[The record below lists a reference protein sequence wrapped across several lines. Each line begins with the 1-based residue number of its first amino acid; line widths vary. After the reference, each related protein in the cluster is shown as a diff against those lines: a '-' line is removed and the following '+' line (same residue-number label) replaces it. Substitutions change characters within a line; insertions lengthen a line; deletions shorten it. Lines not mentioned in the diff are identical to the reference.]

1 MHDRHPIGDLRHDA
15 HVMGHQQNADPL
27 VVGQLAQQVEDLRL
41 DRHVEGRRRLVGHE
55 QPRLARQ
62 CRGNHHALP
71 LAAGQLVRVGAQPS
85 LCFGNSDRAQK
96 LQRPLA
102 RRLTADGLVR
112 QDRFDKLALHREERV
127 QARHRILEH
136 RADVASE
143 ADVAM
148 RVARRKWLAFDQD
161 RAGCNASGLLDETQH
176 RIAHGR
182 LASPRFADEGMDFA
196 GVDRERS
203 AFDRNEGSSIGKR
216 VFDTQVADV
225 EDRGRSARHIAHQ
238 RPRSF
243 GLKRSRS
250 QSPTTFTAST
260 SSTSSS
266 AGNSA
271 IHQIPEKTN
280 SLPIRISVPSEG

>member
-1 MHDRHPIGDLRHDA
+1 M
-15 HVMGHQQNADPL
+15 
-27 VVGQLAQQVEDLRL
+27 
-41 DRHVEGRRRLVGHE
+41 
-55 QPRLARQ
+55 
-62 CRGNHHALP
+62 
-71 LAAGQLVRVGAQPS
+71 RVSAEPS
-85 LCFGNSDRAQK
+85 LRFGNSDDAQK

-102 RRLTADGLVR
+102 RRRTADGLVR
-112 QDRFDKLALHREERV
+112 QDRFDQLALDREERV

-143 ADVAM
+143 ADVGM
-148 RVARRKWLAFDQD
+148 RVAGHERLALDQD
-161 RAGCNASGLLDETQH
+161 RAGCDASGLLDQTQH

-182 LASPRFADEGMDFA
+182 LARSRFADKGMDFA
-196 GVDRERS
+196 GEDRQRS
-203 AFDRNEGSSIGKR
+203 AFDRDEGASVR
-216 VFDTQVADV
+216 QWVFDPEVADV
-225 EDRGRSARHIAHQ
+225 EDRGRGARQIAHQ

-280 SLPIRISVPSEG
+280 SLPMRISVPSDG